1 MRDSSPGRSIG
12 LQSRNN
18 NHREPRVF
26 LYEAGAPA
34 RPEFNSTSA
43 PCFGSFECRSAR
55 RPSVFAMVA
64 QTVPRIDC
72 LNTTRRV
79 PGQALAAVKKQRMKK
94 IEAIIR
100 PVKLDEVKIA
110 LGEAGITGL
119 SVSDVRGS
127 GRQQGHR
134 ESFRGAEYAVA
145 LPMKIKLEIVVR
157 DDEVDQIVNTIE
169 RHARTGETG
178 DGKIFVLPME
188 DAIRVRTE
196 ERGEDVL

>member
-1 MRDSSPGRSIG
+1 
-12 LQSRNN
+12 
-18 NHREPRVF
+18 
-26 LYEAGAPA
+26 
-34 RPEFNSTSA
+34 
-43 PCFGSFECRSAR
+43 
-55 RPSVFAMVA
+55 MVA

-79 PGQALAAVKKQRMKK
+79 RGQALAAVKKQRMKK